1 MLLAA
6 EMIAEWRV
14 TTLSSTNLSLIW
26 AMSPDYPNLSIV
38 IHLQAATAAGNAIV
52 RRLMSVLVREII
64 FLKFLIIV
72 SSDQI
77 KRIDS

>member
-6 EMIAEWRV
+6 EMIAVSRV

>member
-1 MLLAA
+1 
-6 EMIAEWRV
+6 
-14 TTLSSTNLSLIW
+14 
-26 AMSPDYPNLSIV
+26 MSPDYPNLSIV